1 MTEKTVKVLLAE
13 DDKFISKAYTDGLKR
28 GGFQVLVAIDGNQVL
43 EILKSE
49 IPDIILLDV
58 IMPEKNGF
66 EVLEEIK
73 QQEKLKNIP
82 VIVLSN
88 LGQDTD
94 IQKGLALGAVDYM
107 VKANF
112 SIAEVIK
119 KINHYVEETK
129 DKQDK

>member
-1 MTEKTVKVLLAE
+1 MTEKTVKILLAE
-13 DDKFISKAYTDGLKR
+13 DDKFITRAYMDGLKR
-28 GGFQVLVAIDGNQVL
+28 AGFEVLSAMDGNQVL
-43 EILKSE
+43 EILQKE
-49 IPDIILLDV
+49 NPALILLDV

-73 QQEKLKNIP
+73 KQDKLKNIP

-112 SIAEVIK
+112 SIAEVVK
-119 KINHYVEETK
+119 KINHYIEEARK
-129 DKQDK
+129 KV